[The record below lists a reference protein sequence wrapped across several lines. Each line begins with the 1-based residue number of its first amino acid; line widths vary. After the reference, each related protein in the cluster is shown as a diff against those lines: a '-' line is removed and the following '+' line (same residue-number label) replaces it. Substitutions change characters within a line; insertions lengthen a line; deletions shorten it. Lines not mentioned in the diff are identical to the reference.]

1 MYVEKSFDKFYKDNN
16 STTKTPIDISVYLP
30 KYKGIGIS
38 QLKYS
43 YSVCVFKFGGVVVFW
58 KLSKKICIARYIME
72 SQIFALN
79 KARDWVAFK
88 FLGVLTKTNGSI
100 SGPLG

>member
-43 YSVCVFKFGGVVVFW
+43 YSVCVFKFGGVVVF
-58 KLSKKICIARYIME
+58 
-72 SQIFALN
+72 
-79 KARDWVAFK
+79 
-88 FLGVLTKTNGSI
+88 
-100 SGPLG
+100 